1 MKSVVNWI
9 AFILVILILYILDL
23 KHMAASQYNTF
34 LIILLAVI
42 TGLITV
48 LKWTYQPDKPDKDE

>member
-9 AFILVILILYILDL
+9 ALILVILILYIVDI

-34 LIILLAVI
+34 LIILLAII
-42 TGLITV
+42 TGLIIV
-48 LKWTYQPDKPDKDE
+48 LKLTYQPDKDE